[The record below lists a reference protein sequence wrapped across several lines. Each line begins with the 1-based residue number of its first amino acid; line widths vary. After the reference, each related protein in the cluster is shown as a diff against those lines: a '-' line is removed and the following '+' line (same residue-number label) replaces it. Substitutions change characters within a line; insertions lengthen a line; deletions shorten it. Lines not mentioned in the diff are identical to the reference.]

1 MYDPKSLEAFFDRY
15 LPAMK
20 VIIEDQWANNRQEL
34 ERYLNFCLK
43 EGVYGDWARQYLEDM
58 IYWTK
63 TASHKYTDPWSV
75 L

>member
-20 VIIEDQWANNRQEL
+20 AIIENMWQDNRQEL
-34 ERYLNFCLK
+34 EEYLDFCLK
-43 EGVYGDWARQYLEDM
+43 QGVYGDWATNYIKDM

-63 TASHKYTDPWSV
+63 TASHAYPDPWSV